1 MLIIFKLSILSAR
14 LWIYL
19 IALKKTK
26 TDHHSLWNLCV
37 AYLES
42 CLSIQRWTNV
52 ETSSHLYSRVCQIN
66 KKSRLLSVIS
76 LQWDCC
82 LKGYKWWCFCFCKR
96 QRIKLLLL
104 PCRDQIESVCCQISQ
119 ACSSATPPNAKAT
132 TALHTSLPLRDLT
145 WPCLQHPSFWSP
157 APPAFEHQNK

>member
-26 TDHHSLWNLCV
+26 TDHHSLWNLCM

-42 CLSIQRWTNV
+42 CLSIQRWTNA
-52 ETSSHLYSRVCQIN
+52 ETTSHLYSKVCQIN

-76 LQWDCC
+76 LQWDYY
-82 LKGYKWWCFCFCKR
+82 LKGCKWWCFCFCKR
-96 QRIKLLLL
+96 PHIKLLLL
-104 PCRDQIESVCCQISQ
+104 PCRDQIVCLLSGFLTLLFCL
-119 ACSSATPPNAKAT
+119 PPNATAT
-132 TALHTSLPLRDLT
+132 PALHTSLPLRDLT
-145 WPCLQHPSFWSP
+145 LPSLQPPSFWSP
-157 APPAFEHQNK
+157 APQASEHLNK